1 MKKLLLYLMAVIAF
15 GFSPVDSFADYLR
28 VVTQNA
34 DGSWSGSTSTV
45 TSADITLNNGRA
57 GTKTDVPI
65 GTGRFAIGI
74 IDGNNRIKWLRPQ
87 GTTGVATIDP
97 NNVYK
102 YSEINSSASVL
113 PGFTAANHAVMQ
125 IADGKAS
132 EGETFSVELT
142 SRGELVVSTDYTTY
156 KAYYKGDGAEKSTNL
171 SFGGD
176 ATFDVKTDNAGKF
189 TARVVSDKGVA
200 MGMNIGS
207 LENENW
213 GTDPR
218 CLTKMNVT
226 FSQAGSQ
233 EISGLK
239 PDTYYR
245 VSIGYGDRRFYI
257 EELPISVYVAGP
269 AVNDPDWAVN
279 NPDAN
284 LRDDRDSNRLIE
296 SGGIYSIIMTPST
309 AGVFDGKTYLA
320 IRCGTKQYTV
330 DTSNNTNYYW
340 DGKTSEWLTLVP
352 SVNKNYIEYTA
363 NAPADGQQL
372 YIRVSLNQ
380 AGEPELLSLEFVDGD
395 VNTDYQNYILTTHYR
410 ADNSGRT
417 QSHSVRNAELV
428 DGYWKSVDN
437 GNIDLNDG
445 DTAIYD
451 GLGLGYDGFYLESY
465 NPATATNAYW
475 AVAGEISPDTPV
487 QLNRYATS
495 AEALAQGMHVA
506 NTGQNNV
513 NSRYNI
519 VWNWTTRELTV
530 QLNDEW
536 TSNPNQM
543 YLYKLDDEEDPS
555 TVTMD
560 KVNYYLD
567 FADTQNKVFI
577 LPLLGNADAV
587 YQTRFDK
594 NDKEDLPQ
602 NTKFCLVGRTGRV
615 YNIATEDGSSFELGR
630 DWKDPT
636 EAYHLPMTRDI
647 AQAPAIVTTSTLANT
662 DFVVTVRANYTSSEE
677 GIKNTYVI
685 SFMVEEETPVK
696 FVITKKGDSVEH
708 DLIPDENGNYSLTG
722 LGLENGQTYI
732 VTAVF
737 EDGSK
742 VQYGPIDGYNV
753 YNEIDRQLAKYEGN
767 GSFEPTDNFI
777 YVKVDNEPMTNADKW
792 NYSNKWDRGLWVY
805 TYNSE
810 LFGAWPGK
818 QIATTPQIING
829 ETYFVISPEVINLDE
844 NGGIILNNGIA
855 NGGNGYKPDGF
866 TGTAEEFNTYHN
878 ANKLQ
883 ATITSEQMN
892 PNGTVAYYIN
902 SAGKEGNVFVLQET
916 NVPEVPVVSSE
927 AAPGFKIGTNQF
939 ANNSRINIQWNNGR
953 PMIQIRK
960 FGEEKTVRIYFINRA
975 KWAANDGQIWCYN
988 YSDTGLESQNA
999 TNALHSAWKET
1010 TESNGGWPGVEMQ
1023 RLTNAMGGLYTKL
1036 GLEGKGIDIFY
1047 MDLKVLENDGLYSYP
1062 KVIFNNGDKQAQ
1074 TGNLYL
1080 VDGGI
1085 YTNSSPEENGIVE
1098 HPATVYMPRMQYTYM
1113 QGTDADLLIYPNE
1126 FYEAG
1131 YNYIYLEDKRLIE
1144 WYDANPNDHGI
1155 AVSVTYDKDGDGIKE
1170 FVATG
1175 KPGTHKMEKVTI
1187 GKKTYMRVAL
1197 AEDVIP
1203 NNIQV
1208 DLSFWPLNVVYGNN
1222 PDDYDKWGAMH
1233 FVQEF
1238 PDYLKSGTEHYPYNA
1253 QVQPDNNYDAWYN
1266 NNRSNHKAGD
1276 HSLTEKCSYTYPNG
1290 GPTYNYTGAHFTC
1303 ANSLCSLN
1311 FTNVE
1316 YKDGNIYRRYIA
1328 SDGSTTQDPV
1338 VHIVDEVKPY
1348 AFYIVPQQPSAFD
1361 GAVKENCLDPNPVS
1375 LKLSDSQSVNGY
1387 KMTYTDTGDT
1397 NKLTYIL
1404 PNVSPAA
1411 NFYLVADLGTEGN
1424 PDYVVYSGVGDAE
1437 GLTWM
1442 RTGQWYKYFNLPQ
1455 TNHFVID
1462 RSVSAFAKSYEIRVS
1477 WDDSQVTAIANKADA
1492 EFEFVAYND
1501 GEYRSL
1507 FGGGYLLPAHTDDC
1521 MKAAES
1527 EPHLTPLY
1535 FTYAYG
1541 YDMSAEV
1548 DGNTSFNDSRL
1559 RNLEVKIVREREF
1572 DRYFPDNTVNKVAR
1586 IVKHKEVFEPQSEKN
1601 EGYMRIGDPFG
1612 DVDEGCITIIK
1623 PSYKDPKTGIEY
1635 KGLARVY
1642 MIGYTAVLTNVS
1654 VSQIASSNNFEPSTK
1669 TVPIRIYPTFESVG
1683 MTINNYE
1690 INKECEY
1697 KDENDNVTK
1706 LTPFAQNEEGIYSV
1720 SLANEAHTSYDKPNK
1735 PVEFGDRLQFQTA
1748 LADNGKAAWDW
1759 VQITW
1764 CENPDVISTDNQ
1776 TPRQFR
1782 AATTEIN
1789 TSTNAPAYAQSILLS
1804 NVKNEPFSGEHTSE
1818 QGNTL
1823 DLGEYSIYN
1832 APRVEIDKDGNAT
1845 APKSFYVKLTQNGIS
1860 SPAYRLD
1867 VNRESVNNIPT
1878 QVEEILGADNDAEAV
1893 YYNLNGVKV
1902 DGERLEPGIY
1912 VKVQGSKSEKIY
1924 IR

>member
-352 SVNKNYIEYTA
+352 SVNKNFIEYTA
-363 NAPADGQQL
+363 NTPADGQQL

-487 QLNRYATS
+487 QLTRYATS

-530 QLNDEW
+530 QLNGEW

-594 NDKEDLPQ
+594 DDKEDLPE

-662 DFVVTVRANYTSSEE
+662 DFVVTVRANYTSSDE

-685 SFMVEEETPVK
+685 SFMVEEEAPVK

-722 LGLENGQTYI
+722 LGLENGQEYT

-737 EDGSK
+737 GEGDNERRVNYESVGANE
-742 VQYGPIDGYNV
+742 VR
-753 YNEIDRQLAKYEGN
+753 NEIDHQLNELP
-767 GSFEPTDNFI
+767 ELTPRLL
-777 YVKVDNEPMTNADKW
+777 VKAPEDWDSLYMYLYADGK
-792 NYSNKWDRGLWVY
+792 DAD
-805 TYNSE
+805 
-810 LFGAWPGK
+810 FGGWPGR
-818 QIATTPQIING
+818 QITETETINNV
-829 ETYFVISPEVINLDE
+829 EYFVLH
-844 NGGIILNNGIA
+844 NGGDEALKKIGSNIIIFNNGKGIQ
-855 NGGNGYKPDGF
+855 
-866 TGTAEEFNTYHN
+866 TGDDHS
-878 ANKLQ
+878 
-883 ATITSEQMN
+883 ATIDAQGITAIEIYN
-892 PNGTVAYYIN
+892 DNGLKFRTIASPIEPQPK
-902 SAGKEGNVFVLQET
+902 AIKMATGL
-916 NVPEVPVVSSE
+916 
-927 AAPGFKIGTNQF
+927 F

-953 PMIQIRK
+953 PMMQIRK
-960 FGEEKTVRIYFINRA
+960 FGEEKTVRVYFINRA
-975 KWAANDGQIWCYN
+975 KWSANDGKIWCYN
-988 YSDTGLESQNA
+988 YSDTGLTSLNPDN
-999 TNALHSAWKET
+999 TIHGAWKET
-1010 TESNGGWPGVEMQ
+1010 TESNGAWPGVEMQ

-1036 GLEGKGIDIFY
+1036 GLEGKGVDIFY
-1047 MDLKVLENDGLYSYP
+1047 MDLKVLENDGIYSYP
-1062 KVIFNNGDKQAQ
+1062 KVIFNNGEKQAQ

-1098 HPATVYMPRMQYTYM
+1098 YPATIYMPRMQYTYM

-1144 WYDANPNDHGI
+1144 WYDANPNYHGI

-1203 NNIQV
+1203 NNINV

-1222 PDDYDKWGAMH
+1222 PDNNNEWTAMH

-1238 PDYLKSGTEHYPYNA
+1238 PENLVRNTDDEHYPYNA
-1253 QVQPDNNYDAWYN
+1253 QVQPDDNWGARPDPT
-1266 NNRSNHKAGD
+1266 NHKAGD

-1348 AFYIVPQQPSAFD
+1348 AFYIVPQQLSAFD

-1387 KMTYTDTGDT
+1387 KMTYTDTDDT

-1424 PDYVVYSGVGDAE
+1424 PDYVVYSGVGDGD

-1477 WDDSQVTAIANKADA
+1477 WDDSQVTAIANKAHA

-1683 MTINNYE
+1683 MTVNNYE

-1697 KDENDNVTK
+1697 KDAGGNVTK

-1912 VKVQGSKSEKIY
+1912 VKVQGSKSEKLY